1 MARTDNDTGDLASS
15 VGVTATMVAAARAAA
30 TREDNALISDPYAE
44 PLVAAVGVEPL
55 TKLCS
60 GEIDFADLEDDD
72 DETAAA
78 ARRFADAMAVR
89 TKYFDEFFLTATGG
103 GNSTEARAAGIR
115 QAMILASGLDS
126 RAYRLPWPDGMVVF
140 EIDQPQVIEFK
151 TNKLAELG
159 AEPTADHR
167 TVEIDLREDWPAA
180 LRDAGF
186 DPAEPSAWIAEGLLG
201 YLPPDA
207 QDRLLDNITALST
220 PGSRFACETAANPGE
235 MDHDEIR
242 QRMQTASD
250 RWQRH
255 GFDINLV
262 ELVYIGD
269 RNEVPAYLATRGWET
284 HGDTARELFA
294 QYGLEPPPEN
304 PSTWG
309 EMLYLTGILK

>member
-1 MARTDNDTGDLASS
+1 MTRTDNDTWDLASS

-30 TREDNALISDPYAE
+30 TRSDNPLINDPFAQ

-55 TKLCS
+55 TKLSS
-60 GEIDFADLEDDD
+60 GEIDFTQLDED
-72 DETAAA
+72 DETPAT

-89 TKYFDEFFLTATGG
+89 TKYFDDFFLASG
-103 GNSTEARAAGIR
+103 AAGIR
-115 QAMILASGLDS
+115 QAVILASGLDS
-126 RAYRLPWPDGMVVF
+126 RAYRLSWPDGTVVF

-151 TNKLAELG
+151 TNTLAELG

-167 TVEIDLREDWPAA
+167 TIAVDLREDWPSA

-186 DPAEPSAWIAEGLLG
+186 DAAKPSAWIAEGLLG

-220 PGSRFACETAANPGE
+220 PGSRFACETAANPGQL
-235 MDHDEIR
+235 DHDEIR
-242 QRMQTASD
+242 ERMRSASD

-262 ELVYIGD
+262 ELVYIGE
-269 RNEVPAYLATRGWET
+269 RNEVPAYLAAHGWET

-294 QYGLEPPPEN
+294 HNGLEPPPAD

-309 EMLYLTGILK
+309 EMLYLTAILK